1 MIDTSNLKSEGRN
14 PKPESQRDSVS
25 KPKVAR
31 SSQPWA
37 LRHNPVGIARL
48 VAALRGH
55 RDAPARWTILF
66 GFRISDFFRISGIR
80 ISAFT
85 LAALFV
91 AGCSPG
97 PANRFQ
103 GYIEGEYVY
112 VAAPLG
118 GTLTSLAVARGD
130 SVKAGQ
136 LLFEL
141 ERQSEADAVAQAEKT
156 LAQAQAQLADLK
168 KGERPTEIESLEA
181 QLERAQADLKLSA
194 SELTRREKLH
204 GSEVISKEELD
215 QARAQNDANQAQINQ
230 LTADLAT
237 AKLGGRED
245 AIRAA
250 QAAVESQ
257 RAALDRAKWSVD
269 QKQQCATTNA
279 AVHDTLYRQG
289 EYVAAGNP
297 VVVLLPPENLKVRFF
312 VPQEQL
318 PKIQIGA
325 TIAVMPDGAAH
336 SINATVNYISTQAE
350 YTPPVIFSRETR
362 ANLVFMIEARFSPA
376 DAAELRPGQPVDV
389 ELK

>member
-1 MIDTSNLKSEGRN
+1 M
-14 PKPESQRDSVS
+14 
-25 KPKVAR
+25 
-31 SSQPWA
+31 
-37 LRHNPVGIARL
+37 
-48 VAALRGH
+48 
-55 RDAPARWTILF
+55 PARRTILF
-66 GFRISDFFRISGIR
+66 EFRLSDFFRISGTR
-80 ISAFT
+80 LSVFT
-85 LAALFV
+85 LAALLF
-91 AGCSPG
+91 AGCSPE
-97 PANRFQ
+97 PANRYQ

-118 GTLTSLAVARGD
+118 GTLTNLAVARGD

-141 ERQSEADAVAQAEKT
+141 ERQSEVDAVAQAEKN

-194 SELTRREKLH
+194 TELTRREKLQ

-215 QARAQNDANQAQINQ
+215 QARAQQDANQAQIAQ

-250 QAAVESQ
+250 QAVVESQ
-257 RAALDRAKWSVD
+257 RAALDRAQWSVD
-269 QKQQCATTNA
+269 QKQQFAPTNA

-297 VVVLLPPENLKVRFF
+297 VVVLLPPENIKVRFF
-312 VPQEQL
+312 VPQDQL
-318 PKIQIGA
+318 PRIKTGGSVS
-325 TIAVMPDGAAH
+325 VMPDGAAH
-336 SINATVNYISTQAE
+336 PISAAVNYISTQAE

-362 ANLVFMIEARFSPA
+362 ANLVFMIEAKFSPA